1 MKTANFFEGEYP
13 ESNTSEKKVADILK
27 KFSAEWTIFHSVN
40 VHDPET
46 EKITNM
52 ISNLNRPMMIVPIK
66 VISEIFETKILNK
79 IFLLKENI
87 FLITTKK

>member
-1 MKTANFFEGEYP
+1 MQIKNNKCIP
-13 ESNTSEKKVADILK
+13 II
-27 KFSAEWTIFHSVN
+27 TI
-40 VHDPET
+40 ET
-46 EKITNM
+46 EKTTKM